1 MISVSA
7 GVIRK
12 KNKILIGRRAPYE
25 RASGLRE
32 FPGGKMEQGET
43 PEECLKRELME
54 ELGIKADIGTL
65 FTKYEFKYPHVTYQ
79 LYFYFVDNFSGK
91 LKYSAHDKLE
101 WVSIDEFTKYD
112 FLPGDQP
119 VLDLLSK

>member
-12 KNKILIGRRAPYE
+12 KNKILIGRRAPHE
-25 RASGLRE
+25 RASGLWE

-65 FTKYEFKYPHVTYQ
+65 FTKYEYKYPNVTYQ

>member
-12 KNKILIGRRAPYE
+12 KNKILIGRRAPNE
-25 RASGLRE
+25 RASGLWE

-65 FTKYEFKYPHVTYQ
+65 FTKYEYKYPNVTYQ